1 MSHDAHGGKKESII
15 KIAFNMMMACLL
27 SGAIIAGV
35 YASTADAAKQTKEK
49 AERDAMSELVEGA
62 TFVPI
67 TDGKEESEKWFA
79 AMKDGKQVA
88 YILPASWKGYE
99 GIIEMVAAI
108 DMDGK
113 VIKYQ
118 ILAHRETPGLG
129 DKALEPKFI
138 AQFKGKEVKDLEV
151 VKVPDPTKIQALTGA
166 TITTR
171 AVANGV
177 KRAAEEVIEF
187 QKTRQK

>member
-1 MSHDAHGGKKESII
+1 MSHDAHGEKNDSII

-27 SGAIIAGV
+27 SGGIIAGV
-35 YASTADAAKQTKEK
+35 YAFTEPAAINTRAQAKV
-49 AERDAMSELVEGA
+49 DAMNKLVEGA
-62 TFVPI
+62 TFDAI
-67 TDGKEESEKWFA
+67 ADKDEWFA

-88 YILPASWKGYE
+88 YIVPAEWKGYE
-99 GIIEMVAAI
+99 GIIKMVAAI

-129 DKALEPKFI
+129 DKALEDKFI
-138 AQFKGKEVKDLEV
+138 NQFKGKEVKDLEV

-171 AVANGV
+171 AVTNGV
-177 KRAAEEVIEF
+177 KRAAEEVIQFE
-187 QKTRQK
+187 KTRQK